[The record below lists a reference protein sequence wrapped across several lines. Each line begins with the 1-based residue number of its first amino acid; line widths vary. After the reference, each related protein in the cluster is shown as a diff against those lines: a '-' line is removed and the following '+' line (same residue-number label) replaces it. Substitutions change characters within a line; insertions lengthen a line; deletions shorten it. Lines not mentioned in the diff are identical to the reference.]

1 MLHQY
6 ILEKAHDEEV
16 QTDIILDLEIL
27 EDGTVGDVSII
38 SAYKDNTYGF
48 EKAAVDAVRQW
59 TFEPITVDE
68 KAVKARFLYPI
79 KYRIEKY

>member
-1 MLHQY
+1 
-6 ILEKAHDEEV
+6 V
-16 QTDIILDLEIL
+16 
-27 EDGTVGDVSII
+27 
-38 SAYKDNTYGF
+38 
-48 EKAAVDAVRQW
+48 KAAVDAVRQW